1 MNESQSIAKSE
12 QKAPQTGTMPQE
24 TTWHPLAVFRN
35 EMDRL
40 FDGFWR
46 RMVPA
51 APLRHTEVE
60 PQPLWRFDSD
70 FGFAVPSMDL
80 VETDKEFRIKAE
92 LPGMDA
98 SNVELGV
105 SGDVLTIKGEKRD
118 EREEKAENFHLS
130 ERRFGS
136 FRRAFQLHPG
146 VDVERIEAK
155 FDKGV
160 LTVTLPKTAEAASR
174 QRKIDVKS
182 GS

>member
-1 MNESQSIAKSE
+1 MSESQNVAKSE
-12 QKAPQTGTMPQE
+12 QRAPQTSTAQPE
-24 TTWHPLAVFRN
+24 ATWHPLAVFRN

-46 RMVPA
+46 RM
-51 APLRHTEVE
+51 APGAPQRRAEIE

-70 FGFAVPSMDL
+70 FGFAVPNMDL
-80 VETDKEFRIKAE
+80 VETDKDFRIKAE

-98 SNVELGV
+98 SNVELGI
-105 SGDVLTIKGEKRD
+105 SGDVLTIKGEKKD

-136 FRRAFQLHPG
+136 FRRSFQLHPG

-160 LTVTLPKTAEAASR
+160 LTVTLPKTPESAAR
-174 QRKIDVKS
+174 QRKIEVKS